1 MIRWSLAAAV
11 GIALLWFALPFCVPL
26 PERLMENPQASPLFL
41 DRHGE
46 VISRLTLPDSSRAA
60 PISIDQIP
68 PDLIACTLAAEDKRF
83 YDHGGIDLLATVR
96 AARDFVLQ
104 RRIVSGASTITQQLI
119 KISSPPG
126 KRGLR
131 RKCYEALA
139 ARQLEMR
146 WTKPRILSLIH
157 I

>member
-1 MIRWSLAAAV
+1 MKFRIPSRKCIFRWSLAAAV
-11 GIALLWFALPFCVPL
+11 GIILLWFALPFAVPL
-26 PERLMENPQASPLFL
+26 PPRLMENPQASPLFL
-41 DRHGE
+41 DRHGV

-68 PDLIACTLAAEDKRF
+68 ADLIACTLAAEDKRF
-83 YDHGGIDLLATVR
+83 YNHGGIDLLATVR
-96 AARDFVLQ
+96 AARDFVLK
-104 RRIVSGASTITQQLI
+104 RRVVSGASTITQQLI

-139 ARQLEMR
+139 AR
-146 WTKPRILSLIH
+146 
-157 I
+157 